1 MRLKIFSEI
10 KAMTKLALPV
20 VADNLASM
28 GAGVV
33 AVLLAGRIN
42 KESLGA
48 LGIGSSLLFFFLVFG
63 FSTISGIVP
72 IVAQAFG
79 ANRKIEIEES
89 TAQGFWVA
97 ILLSVIGFVILRY
110 SENILIYSGQN
121 LATAKLASQYIFA
134 GSFGIFSGMF
144 YSVLRS
150 FILGL
155 GKSRLT
161 MIIAFSGFLTNSITA
176 YILVTGKFGFNKY
189 GIIGCGYAFSTA
201 VTMELIICFFIV
213 SFNKEFQIYNFRKYI
228 LIPNYTNIITLLK
241 LGLPIAISASLEYGV
256 FNFVNL
262 LMGRLGTVPLAS
274 HQIAIN
280 VAALTFMV
288 PWGISIATST
298 RVGHAIGRDEPHSAK
313 LSGWVGISLGTGF
326 MFLTALSFF
335 LFSEDIVALYST
347 DLEVIKYSSSLLI
360 IAGGFQIFDGIQVT
374 SVGASRGLKDT
385 QRPMITNL
393 ISYWLIGLPLGY
405 LLAIHFKFGGF
416 GYWLGLTF
424 GLMIAAIL
432 HTLRFKSLINKLI

>member
-48 LGIGSSLLFFFLVFG
+48 LGIGSSLLFFLVFG

-134 GSFGIFSGMF
+134 GSFGIFRMF

-335 LFSEDIVALYST
+335 FFKRHCCSLF
-347 DLEVIKYSSSLLI
+347 
-360 IAGGFQIFDGIQVT
+360 
-374 SVGASRGLKDT
+374 
-385 QRPMITNL
+385 N
-393 ISYWLIGLPLGY
+393 
-405 LLAIHFKFGGF
+405 
-416 GYWLGLTF
+416 
-424 GLMIAAIL
+424 
-432 HTLRFKSLINKLI
+432 